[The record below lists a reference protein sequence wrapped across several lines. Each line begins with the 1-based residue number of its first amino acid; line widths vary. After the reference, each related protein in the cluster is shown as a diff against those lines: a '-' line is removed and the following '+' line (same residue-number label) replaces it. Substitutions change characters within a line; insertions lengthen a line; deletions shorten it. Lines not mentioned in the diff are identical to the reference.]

1 MLSVHI
7 TDGAFDIAQAQGQ
20 NLLTKLNNLAEQ
32 LRTHHLHAKLPELR
46 VLLYQCAGHLVKS
59 KKVSNTAFLNCT
71 GY

>member
-1 MLSVHI
+1 M
-7 TDGAFDIAQAQGQ
+7 TDLTFDIAQAQGQ
-20 NLLTKLNNLAEQ
+20 DLLTKLNNLAEQ

-59 KKVSNTAFLNCT
+59 KKVGNTVLRNCT